1 MKRRFAILF
10 VTALVSVLG
19 AASCQTVEDEVRNR
33 AQEEVDRQRQRVEDE
48 VDKQRKRAEDKV
60 SEEATRL
67 LDNGQ

>member
-1 MKRRFAILF
+1 MKRRFVVFCVA
-10 VTALVSVLG
+10 ALVAVFG

-48 VDKQRKRAEDKV
+48 VDKQRKRAEDRV

-67 LDNGQ
+67 LENEQ